1 MTRVFLYTFISL
13 FIFACNTE
21 IGENSLSE
29 NKEIEQEFAKNQ
41 NIELVEKCFQ
51 DTAANLIFNI
61 NVKQTDHIIVKDID
75 DDLILDIDDILLN
88 VRSVHKDFGDRYF
101 LLCDTKDKTSEVW
114 EIEISTGNLM
124 FVDIDTSSINNSNV
138 LMKCK

>member
-1 MTRVFLYTFISL
+1 MTRVFLYIFISL

-61 NVKQTDHIIVKDID
+61 NVKQTDHIIVKAID
-75 DDLILDIDDILLN
+75 DDLILDIDDISLN
-88 VRSVHKDFGDRYF
+88 VKSVHKDFGDRYF

-138 LMKCK
+138 LMRCK